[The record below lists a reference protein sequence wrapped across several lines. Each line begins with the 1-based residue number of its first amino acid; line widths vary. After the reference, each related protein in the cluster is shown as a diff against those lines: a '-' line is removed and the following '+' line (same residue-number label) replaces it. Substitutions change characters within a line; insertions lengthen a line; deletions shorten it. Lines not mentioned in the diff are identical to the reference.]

1 VVTFLTKPEEPETL
15 TRFANQTSPPGSG
28 WDRFRTKERDA
39 NEASM
44 GSDLLK
50 VFFGS
55 AGILAVLIGIGLTI
69 YGDNLPGIPLLVA
82 GICILIPL
90 FRSPVNAN

>member
-1 VVTFLTKPEEPETL
+1 
-15 TRFANQTSPPGSG
+15 
-28 WDRFRTKERDA
+28 
-39 NEASM
+39 M

-69 YGDNLPGIPLLVA
+69 YGDYLPGIPLLVA
-82 GICILIPL
+82 GICILTPL
-90 FRSPVNAN
+90 FRSPVNTN